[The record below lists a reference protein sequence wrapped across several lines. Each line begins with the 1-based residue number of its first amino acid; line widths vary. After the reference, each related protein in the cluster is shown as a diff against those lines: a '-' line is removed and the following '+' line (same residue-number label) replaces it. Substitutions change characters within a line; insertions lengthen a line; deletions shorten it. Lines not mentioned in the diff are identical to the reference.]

1 MSIHL
6 IRNFSIIAHIDHGKS
21 SLADCFLEW
30 TQAVDDRTKKDR
42 FLDSMDLER
51 ERGITIKAQ
60 TVRLNFKYEP
70 NKGLAGEGKSSLA
83 GEGKSNLAGGSS
95 MKGMA
100 NKLSDD
106 RNEGLD
112 SHVEVNSNKVSQIY
126 QLNLIDTPGHVD
138 FSYEV
143 SRSLSACEGVLLVVD
158 ACQGIEAQTM
168 ANTLLALENNLEIIP
183 VINKIDLPSQ
193 RIEEVKRQLVDLIG
207 VKEEEILLASAKE
220 KIGIQEI
227 LSAVVERIPSPKPI
241 LFSKDRSLSQESIAK
256 ATFTKENAP
265 QETSVK
271 EESINQGNIS
281 KENAS
286 KENASQGNISKE
298 NVSKENASQGNIS
311 KENVSQKNASHETSI
326 KEHKDSSQFLRALIF
341 DSWFDS
347 YQGVIALCRIKQ
359 GSIKKGD
366 KIFLMGTNKECEVL
380 KLGVFTPFSKELE
393 ELKAGEVGFV
403 ITGIKEITDM
413 KVGDTITH
421 CTTKSIPPLEGFKEV
436 RPMVYA
442 GIFPISS
449 DEFEA
454 LKKALEKLSLND
466 SSLTFEM
473 ESSKVLGF
481 GFRCGFLGLLH
492 KEIVQERLER
502 EFELSLITT
511 APSVIYKTYLK
522 KGEVLTVENPSLL
535 PDPTHIDRLEEPF
548 ALVQIHTPSEYIGTL
563 LKLCEE
569 KRGSQQGIEYIS
581 SDKSI
586 LKYKIP
592 LNEMILDFHDRLKSL
607 SRGYASMDYELGGY
621 EEADLVKMDVLLNGE
636 IIDALSVI
644 IHRSQAQQKGR
655 YLAKRL
661 KELIP
666 RQQFQVA
673 IQAAIGA
680 KIIARET
687 LGAYRKDVTAKLYG
701 GDVTRKKKLLEKQKS
716 GKKRM
721 KAIGKI
727 EVPQKAFMAFM
738 KTDN

>member
-1 MSIHL
+1 MKN

-21 SLADCFLEW
+21 SLADGFLEL
-30 TQAVDDRTKKDR
+30 TKAVDERTKKDR

-60 TVRLNFKYEP
+60 TVRLLFK
-70 NKGLAGEGKSSLA
+70 NDKGE
-83 GEGKSNLAGGSS
+83 
-95 MKGMA
+95 
-100 NKLSDD
+100 
-106 RNEGLD
+106 
-112 SHVEVNSNKVSQIY
+112 QY

-143 SRSLSACEGVLLVVD
+143 SRSLSACEGALLVVD

-168 ANTLLALENNLEIIP
+168 ANSLLALENNLEIIP

-193 RIEEVKRQLVDLIG
+193 RIEDVKQQLVELIG

-220 KIGIQEI
+220 KIGIKEI
-227 LSAVVERIPSPKPI
+227 LNAVVERIPPPEPSPEA
-241 LFSKDRSLSQESIAK
+241 SLK
-256 ATFTKENAP
+256 
-265 QETSVK
+265 
-271 EESINQGNIS
+271 
-281 KENAS
+281 
-286 KENASQGNISKE
+286 
-298 NVSKENASQGNIS
+298 
-311 KENVSQKNASHETSI
+311 
-326 KEHKDSSQFLRALIF
+326 ALIF

-347 YQGVIALCRIKQ
+347 YQGVIALCRVKQ
-359 GSIKKGD
+359 GSLKKGD
-366 KIFLMGTNKECEVL
+366 KIYLKGTQTESEVL
-380 KLGVFTPFSKELE
+380 KLGAFTPFVCELK

-403 ITGIKEITDM
+403 ITGIKEIADIR
-413 KVGDTITH
+413 VGDTITH
-421 CTTKSIPPLEGFKEV
+421 KDTKEIGALEGFKKA
-436 RPMVYA
+436 RPMVYS
-442 GIFPISS
+442 GVFPVIS
-449 DEFEA
+449 DDFEQ
-454 LKKALEKLSLND
+454 LKKALQKLSLND
-466 SSLTFEM
+466 SSLTYEM

-492 KEIVQERLER
+492 REIVQERLER
-502 EFELSLITT
+502 EFELQLIST

-522 KGEVLTVENPSLL
+522 NGELFDVENPSLL
-535 PDPTHIDRLEEPF
+535 PDPTKIDHLEEP
-548 ALVQIHTPSEYIGTL
+548 VVKISIHSPSQYLGAL

-569 KRGSQQGIEYIS
+569 KRGEQMGIEYIA
-581 SDKSI
+581 SDKVI
-586 LKYKIP
+586 VQYKIP

-607 SRGYASMDYELGGY
+607 SRGYASMDYELAGY
-621 EEADLVKMDVLLNGE
+621 EPADLVKMDVLLNGE

-644 IHRSQAQQKGR
+644 VHKSQSQQKGR
-655 YLAKRL
+655 FLAKRL

-721 KAIGKI
+721 KAIGRI
-727 EVPQKAFMAFM
+727 EVPQTAFMALM
-738 KTDN
+738 KTDK

>member
-1 MSIHL
+1 MSIQS

-30 TQAVDDRTKKDR
+30 TRAVDDRTKKDR

-60 TVRLNFKYEP
+60 TVRLNFKYDP
-70 NKGLAGEGKSSLA
+70 QFLSQVNAIQANTDQANASQTGVDPTSADQNSTDQKATGIKKQQKSTNPKG
-83 GEGKSNLAGGSS
+83 N
-95 MKGMA
+95 
-100 NKLSDD
+100 
-106 RNEGLD
+106 
-112 SHVEVNSNKVSQIY
+112 Y

-143 SRSLSACEGVLLVVD
+143 SRSLSACEGALLVVD

-227 LSAVVERIPSPKPI
+227 LSAVVERVPPPKPI
-241 LFSKDRSLSQESIAK
+241 LLPS
-256 ATFTKENAP
+256 
-265 QETSVK
+265 
-271 EESINQGNIS
+271 
-281 KENAS
+281 
-286 KENASQGNISKE
+286 
-298 NVSKENASQGNIS
+298 
-311 KENVSQKNASHETSI
+311 ETSI
-326 KEHKDSSQFLRALIF
+326 KEAEVLRALIF

-347 YQGVIALCRIKQ
+347 YQGVIALCRVKQ

-366 KIFLMGTNKECEVL
+366 KIFLKGTERECEVL
-380 KLGVFTPFSKELE
+380 KLGVFTPFPTELE
-393 ELKAGEVGFV
+393 ELKTGEVGFV
-403 ITGIKEITDM
+403 ITGIKEIVDM
-413 KVGDTITH
+413 KVGDTVIH
-421 CTTKSIPPLEGFKEV
+421 STTKSVPALEGFKES

-442 GIFPISS
+442 GIFPTSS

-502 EFELSLITT
+502 EFELALITT
-511 APSVIYKTYLK
+511 APSVIYKTHLK
-522 KGEVLTVENPSLL
+522 NGETLSVENPSLL
-535 PDPTHIDRLEEPF
+535 PDPTCIDRLEEPF
-548 ALVQIHTPSEYIGTL
+548 ALVQIHTPAEYIGTL

-569 KRGSQQGIEYIS
+569 KRGVQEGIEYIS

-644 IHRSQAQQKGR
+644 VYRSQAQQKGR

-727 EVPQKAFMAFM
+727 EVPQKAFMALM